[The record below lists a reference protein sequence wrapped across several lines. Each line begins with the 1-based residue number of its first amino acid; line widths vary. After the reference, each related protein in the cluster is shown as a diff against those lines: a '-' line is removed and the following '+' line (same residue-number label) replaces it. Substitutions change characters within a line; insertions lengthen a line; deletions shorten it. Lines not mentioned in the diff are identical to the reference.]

1 MASMQAAAPAEPE
14 PEPEPEPERLA
25 VDSLSEDEFNVAL
38 RSLQKAR
45 VVCDNQY
52 DTVRLDSRTL
62 LQEDVLL
69 DLFTKCTRDA
79 RLVKPAE
86 ELMAQCLTM
95 STPLPITDEMV
106 GVIVCACAE
115 RGRLPGAMHVVNAAA
130 RGTEHCTP
138 KYALGVLVEMLLQ
151 EEGPDPAHDAF
162 VFYQMMLH
170 GGHADEMVPWQR
182 VDKLCCAQLRLAKSL
197 SKPLVDITF
206 NEAENERKMWLRR
219 TVGILE
225 EYRSARVQPG
235 ADIVELLNSPA
246 WENSD
251 TSCWDYIVDRGWA
264 TVSNLIA
271 WLEQVPLEPA
281 RLSCAMRPDMVVTIQ
296 HGEVEI
302 TDDLAELY
310 AMEPPATQA
319 RVKQLLKLLEA
330 KSSQLE
336 LPAVDVVLEGVLA
349 LKCPH
354 PSVAHLAEC
363 VVGKKYFMQRYTA
376 FQYKLAQENKK
387 MADEEL
393 RAESIEQKAVFI
405 QLSWRAKIRR
415 RQQETRRRTAQLILM
430 MQRRV
435 KTRLFFNYIKRKV
448 ARRKLHN
455 DKKWERLQLSFVKD
469 WPRISKGR
477 RVEVHLPSLS
487 LPEHHRFAGELNIG
501 AREDLQLGR
510 LVARALDP
518 NVFVRLSY
526 PSVHSRLQA
535 QHADPSVALWLL
547 WTGRRCRS

>member
-1 MASMQAAAPAEPE
+1 MAVMQAAAPVEL
-14 PEPEPEPERLA
+14 EPEPERLV
-25 VDSLSEDEFNVAL
+25 VDSLSQDEFNVAL
-38 RSLQKAR
+38 RSLKKAR
-45 VVCDNQY
+45 LVCDNQY

-115 RGRLPGAMHVVNAAA
+115 RGRLPGAINVVNAAA
-130 RGTEHCTP
+130 RGTEHRTP

-151 EEGPDPAHDAF
+151 EEGPDSAHDAF
-162 VFYQMMLH
+162 VFYQMMLQ
-170 GGHADEMVPWQR
+170 GGGADEMVPWQR
-182 VDKLCCAQLRLAKSL
+182 VDKLCCAQLRLAKNL

-225 EYRSARVQPG
+225 EYRAARVQPG

-246 WENSD
+246 WANSD

-264 TVSNLIA
+264 TVSNLLA

-281 RLSCAMRPDMVVTIQ
+281 RLSCEMRPDMVVTIQ

-310 AMEPPATQA
+310 ATEPPATQT

-336 LPAVDVVLEGVLA
+336 LPAVDVVLECVLA

-354 PSVAHLAEC
+354 PSVSHLAEC
-363 VVGKKYFMQRYTA
+363 VVGKKHFMQRYTA

-393 RAESIEQKAVFI
+393 RAENIEQKAVFI

-415 RQQETRRRTAQLILM
+415 RQQETRRRTARLILM

-435 KTRLFFNYIKRKV
+435 KTRLFFNHIKRKV

-455 DKKWERLQLSFVKD
+455 DKKWERLQLSFGKD
-469 WPRISKGR
+469 WPRISRSR

-518 NVFVRLSY
+518 NVFVSLLY
-526 PSVHSRLQA
+526 PTEHSRL
-535 QHADPSVALWLL
+535 
-547 WTGRRCRS
+547 